1 MYSLRILRRAVKDIA
16 DLPKGYVSLVSEHIE
31 RLGQNPRPQDA
42 KKLKGT
48 ADYTTGRCVSYPV
61 RHRR

>member
-16 DLPKGYVSLVSEHIE
+16 DLPKGYAKLVSKHID
-31 RLGQNPRPQDA
+31 RLGKDPRPPDA

-48 ADYTTGRCVSYPV
+48 KDYSL
-61 RHRR
+61 